1 MCEPQRGNWLEGE
14 PITVVDSPN
23 VCLRILTGRP
33 VSCLHARTPME
44 SLILKKKKK
53 NFAFLFAFS
62 SRQVFK
68 PHLKPYAVQ
77 MVQRQEVR

>member
-33 VSCLHARTPME
+33 VSCLHARTLME
-44 SLILKKKKK
+44 PLILKKKK
-53 NFAFLFAFS
+53 NTLRFYLPS
-62 SRQVFK
+62 
-68 PHLKPYAVQ
+68 HLANSLNPI
-77 MVQRQEVR
+77 